1 MPRKRLLALVLLAG
15 AAAGLGYVVSGLVYV
30 PDPSRFVVSGELA
43 KTEYRAGEEI
53 IEEPFLTYTGMR
65 RVTISSVRPL
75 LFVEVY
81 TAEDAP
87 ILHIPELRQD
97 ILQFHTLGPNVPYN
111 EGDRW
116 PYPDYLKTYA
126 FKLEQSGSY
135 KVVVRA
141 DFRLDEYPAPESHV
155 YSQPVW
161 IEVTG
166 RDS

>member
-1 MPRKRLLALVLLAG
+1 MIALLTG
-15 AAAGLGYVVSGLVYV
+15 AAVGLAYVISGLLYV
-30 PDPSRFVVSGELA
+30 PNPSRFVVSGELA

-53 IEEPFLTYTGMR
+53 RVEPFLTYTGMR

-81 TAEDAP
+81 TAEDVR
-87 ILHIPELRQD
+87 ILHLPELRQD
-97 ILQFHTLGPNVPYN
+97 ILQFHTLRPNVPYN

-116 PYPDYLKTYA
+116 PHPDYLKTYA
-126 FKLEQSGSY
+126 FKLEQAGSY

-161 IEVTG
+161 IEVTR